1 MSLYGGLGYRAV
13 DVTLKYRDRS
23 VPSVA
28 FRRTFVAVRNP
39 LPLKMETL
47 MRQILSSILF
57 FCVLVLPLSAQ
68 EEALHGTWEM
78 SFVDEEGNAITMSLT
93 FQEDGAFELN
103 QVIELGEGF
112 QSAVEAAEIPVEEI
126 TVQGRG
132 TYQVAGDSLLVDIAE
147 EEMLVGGRD
156 FFEVLEEVARA
167 LARVAADLLGISEA
181 DYPAF
186 EQVAVDEF
194 LAGMDEEE
202 FLAGFSGEEVAWAIE
217 GDTLF
222 ITTTTEEGVETLEF
236 QRIDPSSAV
245 AQTTWG
251 GLKAAGRP

>member
-1 MSLYGGLGYRAV
+1 
-13 DVTLKYRDRS
+13 
-23 VPSVA
+23 
-28 FRRTFVAVRNP
+28 
-39 LPLKMETL
+39 

-57 FCVLVLPLSAQ
+57 LCVLVLPLSAQ
-68 EEALHGTWEM
+68 EEALHGTWEG
-78 SFVDEEGNAITMSLT
+78 SFVDEEGNAVTMRLT
-93 FQEDGAFELN
+93 FEADGAFELN
-103 QVIELGEGF
+103 QVIKLGEGF
-112 QSAVEAAEIPVEEI
+112 QSVVEAAEIPVEKV
-126 TVQGRG
+126 TVQGTG

-147 EEMLVGGRD
+147 AEILVDGRD
-156 FFEVLEEVARA
+156 FFEVLAEVARA

-186 EQVAVDEF
+186 EQNFVNEF
-194 LAGMDEEE
+194 LAGMDEEQ
-202 FLAGFSGEEVAWAIE
+202 FLAEFSGVGVAWAIE

-222 ITTTTEEGVETLEF
+222 ITTTTEEGVDTLEY